1 MKYQIHKDKKR
12 RIKFVKCNLKHYLL
26 KSLLLETIKNKKTL
40 VCNFLFFKHF
50 IIMQKL
56 QNLKLYSYI
65 VKIQNRC
72 IFTGHPRAISR
83 YYRMSRIVL
92 RDFASKGKI
101 IGLAKSSW

>member
-1 MKYQIHKDKKR
+1 MKYQIQKDKKR
-12 RIKFVKCNLKHYLL
+12 RTNFVKCNLKHYLL
-26 KSLLLETIKNKKTL
+26 KSLLLETMKKKKSL

-56 QNLKLYSYI
+56 QNLKLYSFI

-72 IFTGHPRAISR
+72 IFTGHPRSISR

-92 RDFASKGKI
+92 RDFASRGKI
-101 IGLAKSSW
+101 LGLSKSSW